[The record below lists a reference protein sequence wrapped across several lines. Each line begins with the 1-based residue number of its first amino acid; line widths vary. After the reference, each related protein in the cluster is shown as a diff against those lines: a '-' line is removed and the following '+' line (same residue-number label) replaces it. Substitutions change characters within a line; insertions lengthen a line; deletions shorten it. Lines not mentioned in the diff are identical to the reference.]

1 MAVHGGPHWK
11 VWYLSVCA
19 VFERRIE
26 PRSASGGNGAGE
38 DRMKALED
46 SLTALLKLMHERLP
60 PPAPCM

>member
-1 MAVHGGPHWK
+1 MHEILLGK
-11 VWYLSVCA
+11 VASTVLCA

-26 PRSASGGNGAGE
+26 PRSASGGNGAEE